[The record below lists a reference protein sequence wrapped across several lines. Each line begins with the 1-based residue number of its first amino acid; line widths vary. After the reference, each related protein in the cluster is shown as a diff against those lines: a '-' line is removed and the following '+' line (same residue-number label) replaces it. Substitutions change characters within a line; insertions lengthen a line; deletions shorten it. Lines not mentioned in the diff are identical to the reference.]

1 MPKRIMHEFKLEEIS
16 AVDFPAQKG
25 ARMTIMK
32 RACPECG
39 KAKCECKTCEKGWD
53 ESKHPRHDKGK
64 EEGGQFRSRS
74 GHGSHGTVRAAGPDG
89 NAKEVR
95 VYVPTKEE
103 AEESAGGE
111 TLAAG
116 LDRIKSRFKG
126 EGKFID
132 TGSKFKFEPNWD
144 SELPYV
150 EASTLG
156 EFEAKLKAKKSAG
169 DSGKSA
175 GKSTAFTEGGNPMP
189 NEMTVEDL
197 QKQVTDLTQ
206 KLEAATVA
214 SSELEARASMSDV
227 EKAHFD
233 SLEGEAKASFGKL
246 SATERKAVIVKAA
259 EKDETIEIDGR
270 TISKSKVG
278 DDNFAVFKALQ
289 AETEKNRK
297 EAADERARR
306 EMAEFSKRAE
316 DELKDLPGETLAKAK
331 VLKAMSGMED
341 ADREVLETM
350 LKSGSKAIKMAFEK
364 LGHAARKD
372 VNGDPMAFEKR
383 VSEIAS
389 RDKIGKSEAMA
400 VARREYP
407 EEFAAYQ
414 GQN

>member
-1 MPKRIMHEFKLEEIS
+1 MP
-16 AVDFPAQKG
+16 D
-25 ARMTIMK
+25 
-32 RACPECG
+32 
-39 KAKCECKTCEKGWD
+39 EK
-53 ESKHPRHDKGK
+53 
-64 EEGGQFRSRS
+64 
-74 GHGSHGTVRAAGPDG
+74 
-89 NAKEVR
+89 
-95 VYVPTKEE
+95 
-103 AEESAGGE
+103 
-111 TLAAG
+111 
-116 LDRIKSRFKG
+116 
-126 EGKFID
+126 
-132 TGSKFKFEPNWD
+132 
-144 SELPYV
+144 
-150 EASTLG
+150 
-156 EFEAKLKAKKSAG
+156 
-169 DSGKSA
+169 
-175 GKSTAFTEGGNPMP
+175 M
-189 NEMTVEDL
+189 VEDL
-197 QKQVTDLTQ
+197 QKQVADLT
-206 KLEAATVA
+206 KTLEATSNENTAVA
-214 SSELEARASMSDV
+214 AKLADAEALASMTDV
-227 EKAHFD
+227 EKAHYA
-233 SLEGEAKASFGKL
+233 SLEGDAKVAFGKL

-316 DELKDLPGETLAKAK
+316 DELKELPGEAVAKAK
-331 VLKAMSGMED
+331 VLKAMSGMDE

-350 LKSGSKAIKMAFEK
+350 LKAGSKAMKMAFEK

-372 VNGDPMAFEKR
+372 ANGDPMAFEKR